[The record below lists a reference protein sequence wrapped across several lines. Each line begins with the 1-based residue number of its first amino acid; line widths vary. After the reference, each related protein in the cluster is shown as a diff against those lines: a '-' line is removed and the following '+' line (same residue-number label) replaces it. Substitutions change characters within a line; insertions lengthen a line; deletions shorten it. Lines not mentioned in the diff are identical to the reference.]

1 MIVRMLAHAVLAQTG
16 QLDAPEDHDDQDDDD
31 ASGDHDD
38 AIGDASAVAATS
50 LTEACVALRDALSI
64 FHGSLVSAAGDT
76 AGHVDRSSGK
86 RASRDHR
93 RARERLG
100 QAREKLSS
108 VAAAEELAGWVEA
121 RLGPETAPIV
131 AGYLRLEHARGRDD
145 VERAQRRAREAAI
158 TVLSTYA
165 SVSTLFDAPTP
176 ERFDR
181 VLSGHLRRC
190 LADASEALDGL
201 AETGEF
207 DARRAAKET
216 RRLGLLLGLCTTM
229 DLPDNVSQDAGK
241 ALRVCHTLTRSL
253 RPKVSAAAIE
263 TVLGAAGLSALVD
276 ASQIAALSPST
287 DRDTLGARHL
297 ELLARVESLVSSL
310 ESAPT
315 DVEIERKY
323 LLSALPDV
331 VTSRGMEQHLRQG
344 YLPGKR
350 LRERVRSVTINGD
363 TTYVRTIKLGRGV
376 KRVEIEEATS
386 APVFEALWALT
397 EGSRVIKRRYAVPE
411 GDLVWEIDVFDDR
424 ELFLAEVELDDP
436 QREPE
441 LPEWLAPYVVREVTN
456 EPGYVNLNLAR

>member
-16 QLDAPEDHDDQDDDD
+16 ELDAPEAAGDDEAGGDDDD
-31 ASGDHDD
+31 R
-38 AIGDASAVAATS
+38 IGDASAVAATS
-50 LTEACVALRDALSI
+50 LSEACVALRDALSI

-76 AGHVDRSSGK
+76 AGHVDRNAGK

-131 AGYLRLEHARGRDD
+131 AGYLRLEHARGQED
-145 VERAQRRAREAAI
+145 VERAQRRARDAAI

-165 SVSTLFDAPTP
+165 SVSKIFDAPAP
-176 ERFDR
+176 DRFDR

-201 AETGEF
+201 AEEGEF

-216 RRLGLLLGLCTTM
+216 RRLGLLLGICTTM
-229 DLPDNVSQDAGK
+229 ELSDSVLLDAGK

-263 TVLGAAGLSALVD
+263 TVLGAAGLGSLIG
-276 ASQIAALSPST
+276 ASQIAALSPAP
-287 DRDTLGARHL
+287 DRETLGARHL
-297 ELLARVESLVSSL
+297 ELLSRVESLVSSL
-310 ESAPT
+310 ESGPS

-323 LLSALPDV
+323 LLRALPDM
-331 VTSRGMEQHLRQG
+331 VTSLGTEQHLRQG
-344 YLPGKR
+344 YLPGER
-350 LRERVRSVTINGD
+350 LRERVRSVTSNGA
-363 TTYVRTIKLGRGV
+363 TTYLRTIKLGRGV
-376 KRVEIEEATS
+376 QRMELEETTT

-397 EGSRVIKRRYAVPE
+397 EGCRVIKRRYAVPE

-436 QREPE
+436 QRQPE

-456 EPGYVNLNLAR
+456 ESQYVNLNLAR